1 MVLNSHAINAAL
13 LNDPIGQ
20 VVQAMD
26 TSNVDTVMVAGE
38 IVKANGQLVGVD
50 VPKLVREAQ
59 EARARIL
66 NTTS

>member
-1 MVLNSHAINAAL
+1 
-13 LNDPIGQ
+13 
-20 VVQAMD
+20 MD

-66 NTTS
+66 GTPS

>member
-1 MVLNSHAINAAL
+1 MVLNGRAINVAP

-26 TSNVDTVMVAGE
+26 TSNVETVMVAGE